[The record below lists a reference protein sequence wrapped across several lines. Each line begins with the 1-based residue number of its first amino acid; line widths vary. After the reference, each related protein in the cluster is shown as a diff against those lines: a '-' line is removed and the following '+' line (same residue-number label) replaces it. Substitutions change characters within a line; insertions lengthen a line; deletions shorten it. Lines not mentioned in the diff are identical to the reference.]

1 MKQTIIL
8 GNIITVDEKR
18 PFAKAFLDGVTEAH
32 TAWQDSQHDG
42 LRLRLPARRHR
53 EGGTGQHRIHP
64 RRWRGSL

>member
-18 PFAKAFLDGVTEAH
+18 HFAKAFLDGVTEAH

-42 LRLRLPARRHR
+42 LRLRLPTRRH
-53 EGGTGQHRIHP
+53 
-64 RRWRGSL
+64 